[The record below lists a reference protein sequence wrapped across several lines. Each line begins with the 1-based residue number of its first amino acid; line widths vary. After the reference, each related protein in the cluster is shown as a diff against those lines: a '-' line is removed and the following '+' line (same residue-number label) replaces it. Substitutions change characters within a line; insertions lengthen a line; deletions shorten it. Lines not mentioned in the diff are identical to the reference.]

1 MENDESAKTGS
12 GKTQDSGTKRRRF
25 PHRVNAVGGLH
36 PWAVIW
42 RGSFRDAAGR
52 GDTAGA
58 EMAAALFLGRRLG
71 ATCGLVLAAIPEL
84 KQHPCV
90 RPWLARERAGGRSWR
105 PHEGWVRAALNL
117 VFEAVGIGRAAQD
130 SVICIAVASGS
141 NRRQRGDRGQEEA
154 TARTALQS
162 VRGTAGQPEFV
173 SHAAS
178 EALLHSAL
186 VIALAAASVFTVRHC
201 ASSSERCAMA
211 TG

>member
-162 VRGTAGQPEFV
+162 VRGTAGQE
-173 SHAAS
+173 
-178 EALLHSAL
+178 LGN
-186 VIALAAASVFTVRHC
+186 R
-201 ASSSERCAMA
+201 SSSHTQPPRRCCTRRWSLHLQQRACSP
-211 TG
+211 